1 MSLPMKNFWKIRTLS
16 LVLTGMHAIFGFL
29 LLFLAFPSISF
40 AAAAKANW
48 EAEWKKTV
56 EAAEKEGKLAL
67 VTPPGDLW
75 RKALLGFQEDYPKIR
90 LDLLAIPGRDFRP
103 RLQQERQAGLYLWD
117 ARVGG
122 PSETYEWRDKNI
134 IVPIRPLLL
143 LPEVLDESKYIRGRL
158 EFADKTNQYTLMM
171 VLNMSRNIYVNRD
184 LIPEKDLSSPKD
196 LIQARWKGK
205 IAINDPRGGAG
216 LGALTVLNA
225 KYGEEFVKE
234 LLSKQDLVV
243 AADYRQIGEW
253 VVRGRYP
260 IVLGLT
266 NESLRPFT
274 NEGVGLNVKPL
285 TGLASLS
292 VGFGSVQVF
301 ERAPHA
307 AAAKVFVNW
316 VMTRKAQERIAK
328 IVGENSLRIDVPPGD
343 PAEKADPADVGNDPP
358 AQAEAIVDIRR
369 DTLALAKKL
378 LAK

>member
-1 MSLPMKNFWKIRTLS
+1 MGKKFNKMRLLPLLLS
-16 LVLTGMHAIFGFL
+16 TCLATSGL
-29 LLFLAFPSISF
+29 LLFFLVVHPTISL
-40 AAAAKANW
+40 AAAAKSTW
-48 EAEWKKTV
+48 QAEWKKTV

-90 LDLLAIPGRDFRP
+90 VDLLAIPGRDFRP

-134 IVPIRPLLL
+134 IVPVRPLLL

-171 VLNMSRNIYVNRD
+171 VLNMSRNIYINRD
-184 LIPEKDLSSPKD
+184 QISEKDLSSPKE
-196 LIQARWKGK
+196 LIQPRWKGK

-216 LGALTVLNA
+216 LGALTVLNT
-225 KYGEEFVKE
+225 KYGEELVKE
-234 LLSKQDLVV
+234 LLTKQDLVV

-316 VMTRKAQERIAK
+316 VMTRKAQERIAR

-343 PAEKADPADVGNDPP
+343 PAEKADPAEVGNDPP
-358 AQAEAIVDIRR
+358 AQAEAVVDIRR
-369 DTLALAKKL
+369 HTLDLARKL